1 MALYPKN
8 QKDFPTSKAYRRVGI
23 RRDQNLGDLSSSS
36 QGLENLIDSFV
47 DDQIN
52 ENFIVSDLNSIKN
65 IFARGL
71 SVGNYRNIIGSS
83 VKFSTPKG
91 ETASYDPRITYQNR
105 LDKFE
110 TFSGTPRLAGGQGL
124 TANYFQ
130 NDQIN
135 FTSLTS
141 FQYNKSNGNPLDPNL
156 SESNVFLA
164 TTSEGLI
171 GSDNFWENGSFQYS
185 AKVHPQSM
193 KASGGVQW
201 EGYYIPRMTGRSTF
215 SVSSTGFFT
224 MDFAKE
230 GYFEN
235 NDKVQ
240 TPASQAALPP
250 VAGIA
255 QTYTNYFRVGVS
267 TVVTGTGGVGNQI
280 TIPTNRVPTI
290 GIGMTVSGSNISGVP
305 EVSSINNANGVI
317 TLEPSSGITSSISGT
332 LSGSNN
338 ITFSRTFGNSV
349 SKTFKTQVLLAFEKY
364 RIRIR
369 YFHPQVLDNDNVLDN
384 QLRNLEKQLQYTIN
398 HLVQVR

>member
-1 MALYPKN
+1 MALYGDSAGRPL
-8 QKDFPTSKAYRRVGI
+8 SKAYKRVGI
-23 RRDQNLGDLSSSS
+23 RRDEDLGDLSSSS
-36 QGLENLIDSFV
+36 QGLENLLDSLV
-47 DDQIN
+47 DTTG

-71 SVGNYRNIIGSS
+71 SVSNYRNIIGSS
-83 VKFSTPKG
+83 VKFSTPNG
-91 ETASYDPRITYQNR
+91 EIASYDPRITYQNR

-171 GSDNFWENGSFQYS
+171 ESDNFWEFGSFQYS
-185 AKVHPQSM
+185 AKVHPQSV

-230 GYFEN
+230 GYFETD
-235 NDKVQ
+235 DKVQ
-240 TPASQAALPP
+240 TPSSQATIG
-250 VAGIA
+250 VG

-290 GIGMTVSGSNISGVP
+290 GIGMTVRGSNISGVP
-305 EVSSINNANGVI
+305 QVSEVNSANGVI
-317 TLEPSSGITSSISGT
+317 TLEPSSGVTNSVSGT

-349 SKTFKTQVLLAFEKY
+349 SISLQDFFFLSDFIPPAILHLSSVICIVTGVL
-364 RIRIR
+364 
-369 YFHPQVLDNDNVLDN
+369 
-384 QLRNLEKQLQYTIN
+384 
-398 HLVQVR
+398 